1 MSRAVITK
9 EELVERIDEELSWRK
24 KELEVFKLTI
34 PTDNSSRQKVLLR
47 CAIPIIYAHWEGFV
61 KKSCELYLE
70 YVSSKNEVLKNL
82 KPQFVA
88 IALRQSIQAQEINKI
103 EERTKAVEFIINN
116 LDVSANVPTKNVIK
130 TKSNLKFDV
139 FKDIC
144 QILCINLD
152 AFSKKDAL
160 IDELVDTRNTI
171 AHGNYL
177 KINYKMFCDFY
188 NDTITLLETLRTE
201 LENATALD
209 NHKRNSTCPSTK

>member
-9 EELVERIDEELSWRK
+9 EELAENIDKELSWRK

-34 PTDNSSRQKVLLR
+34 PTDNSSKQKVLLR

-70 YVSSKNEVLKNL
+70 YVSSKNEVLKEL
-82 KPQFVA
+82 KPQFIA
-88 IALRQSIQAQEINKI
+88 LALRQSIQVQQINKI

-116 LDVSANVPTKNVIK
+116 LDLSANVPTKNIIK
-130 TKSNLKFDV
+130 TKSNLKFEV

-144 QILCINLD
+144 QILCID
-152 AFSKKDAL
+152 IEPFSKKDAV
-160 IDELVDTRNTI
+160 IDDLVNTRNTI
-171 AHGNYL
+171 AHGNYQN
-177 KINYKMFCDFY
+177 ISYKMFCDFY
-188 NDTITLLETLRTE
+188 NDTVTLLETLRTE

-209 NHKRNSTCPSTK
+209 NHKRNSICSSTK

>member
-9 EELVERIDEELSWRK
+9 EDLAESIDKELSWRK
-24 KELEVFKLTI
+24 KELEVFKLSV
-34 PTDNSSRQKVLLR
+34 PTDDSPKQKALLR

-61 KKSCELYLE
+61 KTSCELYLE
-70 YVSSKNEVLKNL
+70 YVSSKKETLKTL

-88 IALRQSIQAQEINKI
+88 IALRQSIQAQEINRI
-103 EERTKAVEFIINN
+103 TERTNAVEFIINN
-116 LDVSANVPTKNVIK
+116 LDLPSDLPTKNVIK

-144 QILCINLD
+144 HILCIRID
-152 AFSKKDAL
+152 EFEKKEAT
-160 IDELVDTRNTI
+160 INELVDTRNTI

-177 KINYKMFCDFY
+177 KVNYKMFCDFY
-188 NDTITLLETLRTE
+188 NDTILLLETLRTE

-209 NHKRNSTCPSTK
+209 NHRR